1 MLSFILGLRRKWL
14 TVNDLGDRGARRR
27 NSLTVKHLR
36 KRFTQASHANT
47 NAPLEPFALNA
58 TKRRRIV
65 QKQKSNCFCDSLDF

>member
-47 NAPLEPFALNA
+47 NAPRQH
-58 TKRRRIV
+58 KRTA
-65 QKQKSNCFCDSLDF
+65 